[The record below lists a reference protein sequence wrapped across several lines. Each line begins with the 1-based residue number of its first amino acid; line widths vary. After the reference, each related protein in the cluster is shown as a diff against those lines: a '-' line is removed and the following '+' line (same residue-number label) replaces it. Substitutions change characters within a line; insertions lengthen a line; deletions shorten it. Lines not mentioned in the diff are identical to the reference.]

1 MTKLKKYDTLLLYAE
16 KLIKGCAV
24 IDGGNNNMELEVNPR
39 AEEILKEDQQRK
51 QFDPQKLHKL
61 NDLPNLDISS
71 LDETQ
76 LQTLVQT
83 KTGKRGRPKKAI
95 SPFDTVE
102 VDEESGAISKVV
114 VRGAPS
120 KELRALKTGKVSEE
134 TLYNIASVYFRNPD
148 WTTVGLI
155 TGHTADFLI
164 AFSRTFK
171 FHEMLAEI
179 RASLDKKEE
188 AKETDI
194 IEEVLEQ
201 IEDRVRNG
209 DHILDSKTGE
219 VKVVKMKGKELA
231 STLKTIHNV
240 RQTTRGEAN
249 SRTESVNPADKLKS
263 LAEQFAKFASARDIT
278 PEQ

>member
-1 MTKLKKYDTLLLYAE
+1 
-16 KLIKGCAV
+16 
-24 IDGGNNNMELEVNPR
+24 
-39 AEEILKEDQQRK
+39 
-51 QFDPQKLHKL
+51 
-61 NDLPNLDISS
+61 
-71 LDETQ
+71 
-76 LQTLVQT
+76 
-83 KTGKRGRPKKAI
+83 
-95 SPFDTVE
+95 
-102 VDEESGAISKVV
+102 
-114 VRGAPS
+114 
-120 KELRALKTGKVSEE
+120 
-134 TLYNIASVYFRNPD
+134 
-148 WTTVGLI
+148 
-155 TGHTADFLI
+155 
-164 AFSRTFK
+164 
-171 FHEMLAEI
+171 MLAEI